1 MRCVLQA
8 FKTGDVNMAEET
20 AQASGTALNMNGFG
34 ELDEDPMMLSDF
46 EDEDGYVHTAHRPCP
61 RFRSSR
67 SVWPSA
73 GSLAMPLAAADNL
86 WVKMTS
92 QAPSVSVNDLDDD
105 EFGAWASLR
114 WSVGVHALPVTLTSR
129 AARCIRR

>member
-46 EDEDGYVHTAHRPCP
+46 EDEDGYVHTAHRPRP
-61 RFRSSR
+61 RFRSSCF
-67 SVWPSA
+67 V
-73 GSLAMPLAAADNL
+73 
-86 WVKMTS
+86 
-92 QAPSVSVNDLDDD
+92 
-105 EFGAWASLR
+105 
-114 WSVGVHALPVTLTSR
+114 
-129 AARCIRR
+129 